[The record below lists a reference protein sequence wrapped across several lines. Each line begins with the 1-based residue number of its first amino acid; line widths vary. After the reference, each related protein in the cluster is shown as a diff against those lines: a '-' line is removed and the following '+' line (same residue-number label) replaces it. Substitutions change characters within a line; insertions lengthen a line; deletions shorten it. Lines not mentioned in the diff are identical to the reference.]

1 MDPLSEMLSDTQ
13 QLLRREW
20 AHKVDVELEDVSGG
34 LAAQQSGEE
43 LRGEA
48 VSGGQWSGSVRAS
61 VRECKREREERTPY
75 FRERQGVGREAR
87 GSFLPSAR
95 STCISSTCF

>member
-48 VSGGQWSGSVRAS
+48 VSGGQWMSRAS
-61 VRECKREREERTPY
+61 VTECERKGREERTPC
-75 FRERQGVGREAR
+75 FRERQGVEREAR